1 MTDAEGVPADTFYMA
16 GNRGQYVVIVPS
28 MNAVIVR
35 RGFDVIGGARFNI
48 NNFTRDVLMGL
59 QAAAGRAGRC
69 RGARGHAAEAEIEA
83 EIDRRRARSEKA
95 IQAIREEILAKY
107 GLTE

>member
-1 MTDAEGVPADTFYMA
+1 M
-16 GNRGQYVVIVPS
+16 
-28 MNAVIVR
+28 R

-48 NNFTRDVLMGL
+48 NNFTRDVLMAL
-59 QAAAGRAGRC
+59 QAAEDERSAVAATRA
-69 RGARGHAAEAEIEA
+69 AAEAEIEA